1 MEAVNAVLPP
11 GSGAVLSALA
21 DATGVDVD
29 LLAGGGGSASYGGL
43 LRPLTVAAAIFAL
56 TGGAA
61 GLVMLFWRLV
71 NYAAQELR
79 AALTCSVSLDNG
91 DASYRWVARYLQ
103 ERGLL
108 TYDANLK
115 CAVKATEGSWLT
127 ALFYAE
133 KGAQSRPALEYTPSA
148 TRGSSFEHA
157 GRSFWLTI
165 SEAEPRTVGEERT
178 VHTPA
183 TLTLSLWGTD
193 NQPIKDL
200 IAACVDYNQ
209 EKESS
214 LLNIYEL
221 HPWGIGWVKATA
233 KQPRGVD
240 GMIMDLN
247 KHGEDIGDA
256 LLDDMRQFRAPET
269 VGYYQSIGVPY
280 RRGYLLHGPA
290 GNGKSSL
297 ICAIAAQ
304 LKMDICFL
312 SLGQVH
318 GDEHLGRVVNEVPAN
333 SILLLEDI
341 DATFVG
347 RELVANHRRCTFSG
361 LLNALDGVKTKEGR
375 VLFITTN
382 HPERLDPALTRPGRC
397 DVSVYLDQAS
407 DS

>member
-1 MEAVNAVLPP
+1 
-11 GSGAVLSALA
+11 
-21 DATGVDVD
+21 
-29 LLAGGGGSASYGGL
+29 
-43 LRPLTVAAAIFAL
+43 
-56 TGGAA
+56 
-61 GLVMLFWRLV
+61 
-71 NYAAQELR
+71 
-79 AALTCSVSLDNG
+79 
-91 DASYRWVARYLQ
+91 LQ

-108 TYDANLK
+108 TYDANLR
-115 CAVKATEGSWLT
+115 CAIKQAEGSWVT
-127 ALFYAE
+127 AIFKTKDD
-133 KGAQSRPALEYTPSA
+133 KGKPDIEYTPSA
-148 TRGSSFEHA
+148 TRGSRFTHA
-157 GRSFWLTI
+157 GTTFWLSI
-165 SEAEPRTVGEERT
+165 RESDPRTVGESRE

-183 TLTLSLWGTD
+183 TLTLLVWGTD

-200 IAACVDYNQ
+200 IAACVDYNL

-233 KQPRGVD
+233 KQPREMD
-240 GMIMDLN
+240 TMIMDLN
-247 KHGEDIGDA
+247 KHGEPIGDA
-256 LLDDMRQFRAPET
+256 LIEDIRQFRAAET

-297 ICAIAAQ
+297 VCAIAAQ
-304 LKMDICFL
+304 LKLDICFL

-318 GDEHLGRVVNEVPAN
+318 GDEHLARMVNEVPAN

-347 RELVANHRRCTFSG
+347 RESQRRRRGGCTFSG

-397 DVSVYLDQAS
+397 DVSVFLDQAS
-407 DS
+407 DSQMERAYLRFYDGAAAAAEGGQIAA